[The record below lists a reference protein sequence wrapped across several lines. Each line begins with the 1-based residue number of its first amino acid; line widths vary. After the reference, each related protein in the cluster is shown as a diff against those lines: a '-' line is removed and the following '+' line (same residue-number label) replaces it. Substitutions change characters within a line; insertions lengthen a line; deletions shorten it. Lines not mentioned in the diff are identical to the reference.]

1 MKFHIPFSL
10 SLSFPLEYKASEYF
24 TDSPD
29 QLNEPVMHFA
39 QVGPP
44 KNVTV
49 QQTDVGDEFIV
60 SWYPPDYGIETL
72 RVYVVRWFREPG
84 HHLVGTAETRDTYYK
99 GNLLLNH
106 KFLYL
111 LVHTKPQHFVSF
123 FSPIFLWHA
132 PFFTH
137 IDFWIC
143 FFLPF
148 PLAVRYLMENELYS
162 FQVFSLSTTD
172 YQAGSNEY
180 DIRVPAYRIKMR
192 LVAIIITLIILS
204 MLVFAA
210 IYIFLKK
217 RCFEPYADNDEKLQR
232 P

>member
-1 MKFHIPFSL
+1 MKNSAFLFLFLFPSL
-10 SLSFPLEYKASEYF
+10 QKNKASEYF

-29 QLNEPVMHFA
+29 QLEEPVMHFA

-106 KFLYL
+106 YFPLVSL
-111 LVHTKPQHFVSF
+111 FFARVHTNSILCFRFLFLSHFS
-123 FSPIFLWHA
+123 LTCT
-132 PFFTH
+132 FFTR
-137 IDFWIC
+137 IDVCLC
-143 FFLPF
+143 FSFPF
-148 PLAVRYLMENELYS
+148 H
-162 FQVFSLSTTD
+162 
-172 YQAGSNEY
+172 
-180 DIRVPAYRIKMR
+180 
-192 LVAIIITLIILS
+192 
-204 MLVFAA
+204 
-210 IYIFLKK
+210 
-217 RCFEPYADNDEKLQR
+217 LQCDT
-232 P
+232 